1 MVILSLAQANHLTT
15 LLQKVCLKI
24 LFKVDHGLII
34 IILGCKVP
42 TAPAELTLQDVAA
55 QAGLKTLDVLD
66 QECSQQVLLRLA
78 KHCVDWQL
86 TGFHLEL
93 TKSDIVAVDEDYQ
106 TAEQKR
112 VEMLRKWKEKF
123 AFKAT
128 YRVFIEALLSCGK
141 ASDAIDACRAIVTS
155 K

>member
-1 MVILSLAQANHLTT
+1 M
-15 LLQKVCLKI
+15 K
-24 LFKVDHGLII
+24 LIHRNNYCI
-34 IILGCKVP
+34 GCEAT
-42 TAPAELTLQDVAA
+42 TAPVSAELTFQDVAA

-93 TKSDIVAVDEDYQ
+93 TKSDIVAVDEDYR

-112 VEMLRKWKEKF
+112 VEILRKWKEKF

-128 YRVFIEALLSCGK
+128 YRVFIEALMSCGK
-141 ASDAIDACRAIVTS
+141 ASDAIHACKAIMSS

>member
-1 MVILSLAQANHLTT
+1 MNYVYIF
-15 LLQKVCLKI
+15 VCLPLLPEGPI
-24 LFKVDHGLII
+24 
-34 IILGCKVP
+34 
-42 TAPAELTLQDVAA
+42 APAEVTLQDVAA
-55 QAGLKTLDVLD
+55 QAGLKTLDVLN

-93 TKSDIVAVDEDYQ
+93 TKSDIVAVDEDYR

-141 ASDAIDACRAIVTS
+141 ASDAINACRDIVSS

>member
-1 MVILSLAQANHLTT
+1 MNYFCLP
-15 LLQKVCLKI
+15 LLPQ
-24 LFKVDHGLII
+24 G
-34 IILGCKVP
+34 P

-93 TKSDIVAVDEDYQ
+93 TKSDIVAVDEDCR

-141 ASDAIDACRAIVTS
+141 ASDAVDACKAVVSS

>member
-1 MVILSLAQANHLTT
+1 MNY
-15 LLQKVCLKI
+15 
-24 LFKVDHGLII
+24 FFLIP
-34 IILGCKVP
+34 KDP
-42 TAPAELTLQDVAA
+42 TAPTELTLQDVAA
-55 QAGLKTLDVLD
+55 QAGLKMLDVLD

-93 TKSDIVAVDEDYQ
+93 TKSEITAVDGDYRSID
-106 TAEQKR
+106 EKR
-112 VEMLRKWKEKF
+112 IGMLGRWKEKF

-141 ASDAIDACRAIVTS
+141 ASDAINACRDIVSS

>member
-1 MVILSLAQANHLTT
+1 MDC
-15 LLQKVCLKI
+15 VCLSI
-24 LFKVDHGLII
+24 LPKG
-34 IILGCKVP
+34 P

-55 QAGLKTLDVLD
+55 QAGLKMLDVLD

-93 TKSDIVAVDEDYQ
+93 TKSEITAVDGDYRSID
-106 TAEQKR
+106 EKR
-112 VEMLRKWKEKF
+112 IGMLGRWKEKF

-128 YRVFIEALLSCGK
+128 YRVFIEALLLCGK
-141 ASDAIDACRAIVTS
+141 ASDAIDGCRTIVSS

>member
-1 MVILSLAQANHLTT
+1 MNYKTIS
-15 LLQKVCLKI
+15 
-24 LFKVDHGLII
+24 FKG
-34 IILGCKVP
+34 P
-42 TAPAELTLQDVAA
+42 TAPAELTLQDVAT
-55 QAGLKTLDVLD
+55 QVGLKTLDVLD

-93 TKSDIVAVDEDYQ
+93 TDGEITAVDGDYRSVD
-106 TAEQKR
+106 EKR
-112 VEMLRKWKEKF
+112 IGMVRRWKEKF

-128 YRVFIEALLSCGK
+128 YRVFIEALLSCGR
-141 ASDAIDACRAIVTS
+141 ASDAVYACKAIVSS

>member
-1 MVILSLAQANHLTT
+1 M
-15 LLQKVCLKI
+15 
-24 LFKVDHGLII
+24 
-34 IILGCKVP
+34 ILGCKIP
-42 TAPAELTLQDVAA
+42 TASAELTLQDVAA

-93 TKSDIVAVDEDYQ
+93 TKSDIVAVDEDYR

-112 VEMLRKWKEKF
+112 VEMLRKWKERF

-128 YRVFIEALLSCGK
+128 YQVFIEALLSCGK
-141 ASDAIDACRAIVTS
+141 ASDAIDACRAIISS